1 MNEEVNENERS
12 VSLVFQEQFAY
23 HRNMDST
30 FDADQL
36 ACVAAAIAEPARARM
51 LCVLLDQRA
60 RTSTELAMIA
70 EVSPSTASA
79 HLSKLREQNLL
90 TVLAQGKHRYYQLS
104 RVEVASALEALLNI
118 ASLSTAQFKPSTPLR
133 LRRARSCYDHMA
145 GEMAVALHDALIRA
159 ACLLPADDGSANY
172 EVSEAGRALL
182 SDLGVALELPA
193 KSRRRYACAC
203 LDWSERRPHL
213 GGALGANL
221 LTFFRAQAWVE
232 ADLDSRVLTITRK
245 GERQFAKLLS
255 AL

>member
-1 MNEEVNENERS
+1 MHSNS
-12 VSLVFQEQFAY
+12 TSTS
-23 HRNMDST
+23 DS
-30 FDADQL
+30 DQL
-36 ACVAAAIAEPARARM
+36 ASVAAAIADPTRARM

-60 RTSTELAMIA
+60 RTSTELAMLA

-90 TVLAQGKHRYYQLS
+90 TVLAQGKHRYYQLVS
-104 RVEVASALEALLNI
+104 PEVAAALEALLNL
-118 ASLSTAQFKPSTPLR
+118 ASISMPQFKPTTPLR
-133 LRRARSCYDHMA
+133 LRRARTCYDHLA
-145 GEMAVALHDALIRA
+145 GELAVALHDALVRA
-159 ACLLPADDGSANY
+159 KCLLPSDHDASTY
-172 EVSEAGRALL
+172 EVSEVGRTLL
-182 SDLGVALELPA
+182 SGLGVALDMPP

-203 LDWSERRPHL
+203 LDWSERRSHL

-232 ADLDSRVLTITRK
+232 VELDSRALCITPK